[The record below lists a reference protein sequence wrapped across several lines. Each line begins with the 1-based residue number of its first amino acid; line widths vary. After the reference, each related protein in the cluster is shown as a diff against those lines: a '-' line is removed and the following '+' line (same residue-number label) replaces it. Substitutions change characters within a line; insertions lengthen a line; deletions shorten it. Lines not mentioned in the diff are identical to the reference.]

1 MTTIP
6 KAPPGSLETLSWRR
20 SAHGGVDMRPD
31 STKATSPSASSVPTT
46 SLGPQQMKTSSSSA
60 ARHAL
65 SGLVSI
71 SKATSSA
78 DQKASW
84 KAVEARF
91 YELASADKMLRRSDF
106 AACIGMKD
114 SKEFAAAL
122 LDALLRR
129 NRNLLEENNLETL
142 SKAELYD
149 FWQQI
154 TDTSFDARMQL
165 FFALCDKDLDG
176 RISEEEVKEVII
188 LLSASANKLTILP
201 EQAEEYA
208 ALIMVELDRHRQGY
222 IELEE
227 LEMLMNPRGSTDNAQ
242 KDIIGQQ
249 LVPPRQKTR
258 WKRYSKETYHYIHDH
273 RRQIIIIALWVIA
286 NVGVFTWKFIQFHNR
301 SSFEMLG
308 YCLCSAKG
316 GAEMC
321 KLNFGLVLLPVCR
334 NSITWLR
341 STLFGTIVPFDDN
354 IKFHKLIA
362 YGIVLGA
369 ILHIVPHVTC
379 NIPRIIHAPY
389 PVFMETIGH
398 LKMWNGH
405 QPKTYW
411 DLVKTKTTAGLTGLT
426 MTVLLV
432 VIIFFASDRTR
443 KTLSKLGAP
452 FDRLTGF
459 NTFWYSHHLLM
470 FVYGLLIV
478 HGWYLILTNIWD
490 RKTTWGYVALPMVL
504 YFGERSLRAYRAS
517 QYAGSV
523 IKAAIYPGNVLALY
537 MKKPPKFEYKPG
549 MYLFLQCPSMSK
561 FQWHPFSLTS
571 APGDDYLRVHI
582 RTVGD
587 WTKELKTLFA
597 AALNSD
603 SGEFPGIH
611 IDGPYGAPAQNFRK
625 YDVLLLVGLGIGAT
639 PFISILKDFLHQ
651 RKSMADFSI
660 SDNSISIDGSD
671 GSPYNSG
678 DVNSPNLEHSFE
690 SRKRKKRRRSRGTNA
705 YFYWVTREQGS
716 FEWLKG
722 VMNEVAEIDQ
732 EAIIEM
738 HNYLTSVY
746 EEGDARS
753 ALITMVQALHHVK
766 SGVDIVSGTRARTHF
781 ARPDWKKVFS
791 NLAATHPNSRI
802 GVFFCGGRAVSR
814 ELDTLSR
821 QYTQLTTTRF
831 DFHKENF

>member
-1 MTTIP
+1 M
-6 KAPPGSLETLSWRR
+6 EEECSWRR
-20 SAHGGVDMRPD
+20 SVSLVRTIACPVDMRPD
-31 STKATSPSASSVPTT
+31 STKAATPSASSLPTT
-46 SLGPQQMKTSSSSA
+46 SLGPQQMKTSSSA

-71 SKATSSA
+71 SKETSSA

-114 SKEFAAAL
+114 SKEFVAAL

-129 NRNLLEENNLETL
+129 NRNLLEGNNLETL

-176 RISEEEVKEVII
+176 RISEEEVKEVI

-201 EQAEEYA
+201 EQADEYA

-222 IELEE
+222 IELKE

-273 RRQIIIIALWVIA
+273 RRQIFIIALWVTA

-321 KLNFGLVLLPVCR
+321 KLNFGLGLLPVCR
-334 NSITWLR
+334 NSITCLR

-405 QPKTYW
+405 QPKAYW
-411 DLVKTKTTAGLTGLT
+411 DLVKTTAGLTGLT

-432 VIIFFASDRTR
+432 VIIFLASDRTR

-561 FQWHPFSLTS
+561 SQWHPFSLTS
-571 APGDDYLRVHI
+571 APGDDYLSVHI

-587 WTKELKTLFA
+587 WTKELKTVFA

-611 IDGPYGAPAQNFRK
+611 IDGPYGAPAQDFRK

-639 PFISILKDFLHQ
+639 PFISILKNFLHQ

-660 SDNSISIDGSD
+660 SDNSISIEEEEKAKVSRHKRIFLLG
-671 GSPYNSG
+671 
-678 DVNSPNLEHSFE
+678 HSWF
-690 SRKRKKRRRSRGTNA
+690 
-705 YFYWVTREQGS
+705 
-716 FEWLKG
+716 KG
-722 VMNEVAEIDQ
+722 VMNEVEEIDQ

-781 ARPDWKKVFS
+781 ARPNWKNVFS

-814 ELDTLSR
+814 ELDALSR

-831 DFHKENF
+831 EFHKENF